1 MTLPLSNCLWDQLRS
16 PLGMPFSDLLEATGS
31 VLVLVRRLENYG
43 AILRGLSRTRSKV
56 TLVEAICREQAVTG
70 PGCKFFKK
78 YKRIRLNWAAFT
90 LACPGLADGGDKCNS
105 ETVLQVG
112 GSSNV
117 EWTSDGSQKNI
128 ARSC

>member
-1 MTLPLSNCLWDQLRS
+1 MALYFAAYREPIAKSRSLRRYAVSRLS
-16 PLGMPFSDLLEATGS
+16 PG
-31 VLVLVRRLENYG
+31 LVAN
-43 AILRGLSRTRSKV
+43 
-56 TLVEAICREQAVTG
+56 
-70 PGCKFFKK
+70 FFKK

-112 GSSNV
+112 GFRPTWNGLV
-117 EWTSDGSQKNI
+117 TGHKNI

>member
-1 MTLPLSNCLWDQLRS
+1 MALYFAAYREPIAKSRSLRRYAVSRLS
-16 PLGMPFSDLLEATGS
+16 PG
-31 VLVLVRRLENYG
+31 LVAN
-43 AILRGLSRTRSKV
+43 
-56 TLVEAICREQAVTG
+56 
-70 PGCKFFKK
+70 FFKE

-105 ETVLQVG
+105 ETGLQDG

>member
-1 MTLPLSNCLWDQLRS
+1 MALYFAAYREPIAKSRSLRRYAVSRLS
-16 PLGMPFSDLLEATGS
+16 PG
-31 VLVLVRRLENYG
+31 LVAN
-43 AILRGLSRTRSKV
+43 
-56 TLVEAICREQAVTG
+56 
-70 PGCKFFKK
+70 FFKE

-105 ETVLQVG
+105 ETVLQGG